1 MVIDVGRLW
10 FGIALLVACQTRRDQ
25 TTVGATASSSI
36 SAATS
41 TPVVRVA
48 TGGPSEAL
56 VTSPWVDTKAVFDTS
71 LDAPNFQCA
80 PKVFTSRDTIA
91 LRVEIPHG
99 GWLSVEGPDSTFFT
113 LSSPFFHEHY
123 PFSPLVEVEALKQ
136 MLILRFR
143 ADIRMRPNVYG
154 RDTLEPVFRVPGEYR
169 FTIGENLA
177 TEYDE
182 EDPNWHCSI
191 RLAGEPR

>member
-1 MVIDVGRLW
+1 MVIDVRRMW
-10 FGIALLVACQTRRDQ
+10 FGVVFLVACQSQRDQ
-25 TTVGATASSSI
+25 PTVNATASSTI

-41 TPVVRVA
+41 TPVVRVT

-56 VTSPWVDTKAVFDTS
+56 VTSAWVDTKAVFDTS

-91 LRVEIPHG
+91 LRAEIPHG
-99 GWLSVEGPDSTFFT
+99 GWLIVAAPDSTIFELT
-113 LSSPFFHEHY
+113 SPTFMQFRG
-123 PFSPLVEVEALKQ
+123 FAPLIDPEAFKET
-136 MLILRFR
+136 LILRFR
-143 ADIRMRPNVYG
+143 ADVRTKADVYG
-154 RDTLEPVFRVPGEYR
+154 RDTLERVFRLPGEYR